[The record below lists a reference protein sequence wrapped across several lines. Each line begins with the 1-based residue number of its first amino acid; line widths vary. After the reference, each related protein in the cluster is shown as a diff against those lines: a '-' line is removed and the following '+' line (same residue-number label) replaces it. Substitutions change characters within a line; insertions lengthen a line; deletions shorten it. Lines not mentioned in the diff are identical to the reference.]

1 MEKKFDIPTLNQE
14 DWDGVQASLD
24 SIGRIIS
31 DLRNTELNPQR
42 LKELDLVS
50 IHLGMIDIYLGRH
63 YTLDEVSKKLKED
76 VKEKVK
82 DVKHTDAW
90 VMQPYNVCITTY
102 PPQYSTTIYHY
113 TDPNGLCE
121 WALNRGPNTKVF
133 YTKEEAITYCKI
145 SLGSE
150 YEIVD
155 IPAPQ
160 TVFGDDYE

>member
-76 VKEKVK
+76 VKEN

-90 VMQPYNVCITTY
+90 VMQPYNICITTC
-102 PPQYSTTIYHY
+102 PPKYLTTIFHYH
-113 TDPNGLCE
+113 DQEGLFE
-121 WALNRGPNTKVF
+121 PALQRGSNTKIF
-133 YTKEEAITYCKI
+133 YTKDEAINYCKL
-145 SLGSE
+145 SLGCE

-155 IPAPQ
+155 IP
-160 TVFGDDYE
+160 TSCKVVFGDDYE

>member
-1 MEKKFDIPTLNQE
+1 MDKLDYLERIAVALERIANVIDKFDETTI
-14 DWDGVQASLD
+14 
-24 SIGRIIS
+24 
-31 DLRNTELNPQR
+31 
-42 LKELDLVS
+42 
-50 IHLGMIDIYLGRH
+50 
-63 YTLDEVSKKLKED
+63 
-76 VKEKVK
+76 KVK
-82 DVKHTDAW
+82 NNLPKIDDSVKHTDAW
-90 VMQPYNVCITTY
+90 VMQPYDVCITTY
-102 PPQYSTTIYHY
+102 PPQYRTTIYHY

-160 TVFGDDYE
+160 TVFSDDYE